1 MSDNQKPSNMTASI
15 KNLTAYEAFTCM
27 SLRAQRNQFEDF
39 LAVIYYAQPKYVLLV
54 NGGECSVRKNIDGRF
69 YIEHKILGQE
79 IHLSDIDEFI
89 SPNAF
94 MSDGYGFECQL
105 MKRVLPRA

>member
-1 MSDNQKPSNMTASI
+1 MTAFT
-15 KNLTAYEAFTCM
+15 KNLTTCEAFICM
-27 SLRAQRNQFEDF
+27 SLRAQRDQFEDF
-39 LAVIYYAQPKYVLLV
+39 LAVVYYAQPKYVLLV
-54 NGGECSVRKNIDGRF
+54 NGGECSVRKNSAGRF
-69 YIEHKILGQE
+69 YIEHKILSQD

-105 MKRVLPRA
+105 MTRVLPRIM